1 MNQTLL
7 HQFYKTSKEIP
18 EKPFLRFKIKNSY
31 HTLPWWLSKNK
42 TKHFALGLI
51 HRGFKPNDT
60 FLICAPNCPEWIYT
74 EMALFTLGMISVSC
88 VERLEEENLLQL
100 IEQSK
105 TSGILIGWPSLL
117 DRFRKIHER
126 VPALKSIIATDEEIK
141 SKYPELKLTTF
152 REVFNEGVRNE
163 DKLRPI
169 YWEIRDSRK
178 ETDLVS
184 EYYQIEK
191 GSLKLAEKISYQS
204 IQNFVS
210 ELFSRKI
217 RFFNKQVLSLMP
229 LSNLYNRLIALYLP
243 IFHQGMTAFLSEE
256 ENILEAF
263 AYSKP
268 RFLLMSELK
277 QNFVFHEILR
287 ILDQQNPLIKRIQG
301 WRETS
306 SQTFFGSIKKILG
319 EKSLNRKIRKIFGGR
334 IKKIIFEKENVSDE
348 FKNLLK
354 QANIKILFL
363 TRLLTKNS

>member
-1 MNQTLL
+1 MSLTLL

-31 HTLPWWLSKNK
+31 HTLPWWLYKNK
-42 TKHFALGLI
+42 AKHFALGLL
-51 HRGFKPNDT
+51 HRGFKPNDA
-60 FLICAPNCPEWIYT
+60 FLICAPNSPEWIYT
-74 EMALFTLGMISVSC
+74 EMALFTLGIISVTC
-88 VERLEEENLLQL
+88 AERLEEENLLQL

-105 TSGILIGWPSLL
+105 ASGILIGWPSLL
-117 DRFRKIHER
+117 DRFARIHKKT
-126 VPALKSIIATDEEIK
+126 PSLKSVIATDIEIK

-163 DKLRPI
+163 EKLRPI
-169 YWEIRDSRK
+169 YWETRDSRK

-191 GSLKLAEKISYQS
+191 GSLKLAKKFSYQS
-204 IQNFVS
+204 IQDFIS
-210 ELFSRKI
+210 KLFSQKI
-217 RFFNKQVLSLMP
+217 RLFNQQILSLMP
-229 LSNLYNRLIALYLP
+229 LSNINNRFIALYLP
-243 IFHQGMTAFLSEE
+243 IFHQGVTAFLSEE
-256 ENILEAF
+256 ENVLEAF

-268 RFLLMSELK
+268 HFLLISELK

-287 ILDQQNPLIKRIQG
+287 ILDQQNPLIKKIQG
-301 WRETS
+301 WKENS
-306 SQTFFGSIKKILG
+306 SQTFFDSIKKMLG

-334 IKKIIFEKENVSDE
+334 IKKIIFEKENFSDE

-363 TRLLTKNS
+363 TQLLTKNS